1 MGGMPLNDMPW
12 WRWRSNVRSA
22 LHMLSD
28 PVFQRDVWLAG
39 VDGYGDVTDAVYR
52 LVEDTW
58 LDNWSAEKY
67 VGAIFRDA
75 QEAALVDTA
84 VLRVLRI
91 MHQVGPDA
99 PVSAYLD
106 LDPAYTQIR
115 VAQGDR
121 GLAELIGEHTLQFT
135 LGENIGTPACRIPS
149 AGFEWRPL
157 RQPIVAELWDP
168 LAPSAEA
175 PFTTIG
181 KWDATGRDV
190 HFEGHG
196 WVPTRRR
203 GHLGGGGAGV
213 PVAGV
218 LH

>member
-67 VGAIFRDA
+67 IGTIFRDS

-99 PVSAYLD
+99 PVAAYLD
-106 LDPAYTQIR
+106 
-115 VAQGDR
+115 
-121 GLAELIGEHTLQFT
+121 H
-135 LGENIGTPACRIPS
+135 
-149 AGFEWRPL
+149 
-157 RQPIVAELWDP
+157 
-168 LAPSAEA
+168 
-175 PFTTIG
+175 
-181 KWDATGRDV
+181 
-190 HFEGHG
+190 HG
-196 WVPTRRR
+196 WPEAVRAARDAHIRLAASDGEESDTPPKSLEVLRILTRT
-203 GHLGGGGAGV
+203 A
-213 PVAGV
+213 
-218 LH
+218 

>member
-1 MGGMPLNDMPW
+1 MTVQQGSENSSRRGRRSFTMGGMPLSDMPW

-67 VGAIFRDA
+67 VGTIFRDS
-75 QEAALVDTA
+75 QEAALVDSA

-99 PVSAYLD
+99 PVGTYLEHPGWPEAVRAARDAHIRMAASDGEDPDAPPKTLEVLRIMTRSA
-106 LDPAYTQIR
+106 
-115 VAQGDR
+115 
-121 GLAELIGEHTLQFT
+121 
-135 LGENIGTPACRIPS
+135 
-149 AGFEWRPL
+149 
-157 RQPIVAELWDP
+157 
-168 LAPSAEA
+168 
-175 PFTTIG
+175 
-181 KWDATGRDV
+181 
-190 HFEGHG
+190 
-196 WVPTRRR
+196 
-203 GHLGGGGAGV
+203 
-213 PVAGV
+213 
-218 LH
+218 

>member
-28 PVFQRDVWLAG
+28 TEFQRGVWLAG

-67 VGAIFRDA
+67 VGTIFRDS
-75 QEAALVDTA
+75 QEAALVDSA

-106 LDPAYTQIR
+106 HPGWADAVR
-115 VAQGDR
+115 AARDAHVRMAVSD
-121 GLAELIGEHTLQFT
+121 GEEADVPPRTLEV
-135 LGENIGTPACRIPS
+135 LRIMTRS
-149 AGFEWRPL
+149 A
-157 RQPIVAELWDP
+157 
-168 LAPSAEA
+168 
-175 PFTTIG
+175 
-181 KWDATGRDV
+181 
-190 HFEGHG
+190 
-196 WVPTRRR
+196 
-203 GHLGGGGAGV
+203 
-213 PVAGV
+213 
-218 LH
+218 